1 MNTLRKFIEKDIQMS
16 GIYFLISS
24 NYFDFIN
31 GHWPK
36 CPWQFIKYPKL
47 IVKPVIGTKLSA
59 IMIVTNLRTKKMGFN
74 FCISVE
80 NSTFRNPSF
89 LHMKNSSRVD
99 FLCYKTTKLFGSQ
112 LCLVFSNVDL
122 TLYTL
127 FSS

>member
-24 NYFDFIN
+24 NYFDFIY

-89 LHMKNSSRVD
+89 LHMKILPGLISCVIKQQNCLEASRAWSSAM
-99 FLCYKTTKLFGSQ
+99 
-112 LCLVFSNVDL
+112 L
-122 TLYTL
+122 T
-127 FSS
+127 